1 MSNRAQLVRACVA
14 GATLIGAVLI
24 SNAAFAQQGCC
35 EGGTATGANAW
46 TTGNTTDQTPANIAG
61 ATAPPPVSSFFTPI
75 PGNPAPLGAQGA
87 PANAVSLPV
96 KAAPVTAPSWWTHGE
111 IEFGVR
117 GFVNDPMR
125 DGSLFGNTPGGGYVY
140 LGQHSLGKYYE
151 YSTVQPGAFGGGHV
165 STGTTDGL
173 YQADIWANNI
183 GYSDQ
188 SYLLNLSKIG
198 EQYFSFGWDQ
208 TPHVYSTSAQTPY
221 LGVGTNALT
230 LPPGLLS
237 KTATSS
243 GIIVPFLHQT
253 DVGIERDT
261 AATSYRWTPTEA
273 WDVRADYSHMA
284 RTGTQPA
291 GVVGF
296 APAGSSVFSSPTQVP
311 APVDDTTQ
319 NFAANGE
326 YAGISPWNQKFTV
339 KLAYNG
345 SRYNDN
351 ISSYT
356 VQNPYCTGATAATCS
371 SATLSPF
378 ARESTPPSNSANGV
392 SGTVAAYLPWQSRY
406 VGTVNY
412 TLMTQDQTFQPMTA
426 NPSAVAS
433 PAAFFGG
440 MPWNTVNS
448 GFINGNPANPTNN
461 LNGKI
466 GTLLSNNVLTSQIT
480 PELTSKV
487 TYRYY
492 DFDNQTPRII
502 FPAWV
507 SYDQTGSSLE
517 KTISS
522 LSISYIKQ
530 DASAEL
536 NWRPSREWNV
546 TAGAGYERY
555 SYEQAD
561 VNVTNEYSAKLSTD
575 WKPTAWFTARASGYF
590 SDRRYDTYNYNLFVS
605 SMQFPAVPGFAP
617 TTSAGWF
624 YAPAYQQFMFDNRD
638 RAKANIAFDIV
649 AFRGVTISPTF
660 KFQDDYYGL
669 NPANQEGIS
678 NSRSTSWGVDVGYVV
693 NPDLSFTV
701 SYYWEDYN
709 QLLYNYSSTFS
720 GTGFTAPPGTCTPP
734 FTAANPNANCLIT
747 TSDREHVNTL
757 ALVANYAALPNK
769 LNFDA
774 RYSVSYGVDQQL
786 LSTAAP
792 AAACGNCQGQF
803 PNDTTLFQRLD
814 LTATYKFDPIW
825 VNRWGFWGDVKAK
838 LRYTW
843 ERNAVNNWQN
853 DPLAAFT
860 PILPS
865 AIWLAYDNPNYN
877 VQMIA
882 ASLIATW

>member
-1 MSNRAQLVRACVA
+1 MSNRAQLVRACTA

-24 SNAAFAQQGCC
+24 SNTTFAQQGCC
-35 EGGTATGANAW
+35 EGGSATGANAW

-61 ATAPPPVSSFFTPI
+61 ATAPLPLSSIFTPI
-75 PGNPAPLGAQGA
+75 PGNPAPRQAGPL
-87 PANAVSLPV
+87 
-96 KAAPVTAPSWWTHGE
+96 WWTHGE
-111 IEFGVR
+111 IEFGIR
-117 GFVNDPMR
+117 GFVNNPAR
-125 DGSLFGNTPGGGYVY
+125 NGALFGNTPGGGYVY

-151 YSTVQPGAFGGGHV
+151 YSTVAPGAFGGGHV

-173 YQADIWANNI
+173 YQADLWANNI

-188 SYLLNLSKIG
+188 AYLLDLSKIG

-221 LGVGTNALT
+221 LGVGTSALA

-237 KTATSS
+237 QTATSS
-243 GIIVPFLHQT
+243 NIIIPFLHQT

-261 AATSYRWTPTEA
+261 ASASYRWTPTQA
-273 WDVRADYSHMA
+273 WDVRANYSHMD
-284 RTGTQPA
+284 RNGTQPA

-296 APAGSSVFSSPTQVP
+296 NPAGSNVFSSPTQVP
-311 APVDDTTQ
+311 APVNDTTQ
-319 NFAANGE
+319 NFDANGE
-326 YAGISPWNQKFTV
+326 YAGTSPWNQKFTV

-345 SRYNDN
+345 SRYTDN
-351 ISSYT
+351 ISSYS

-371 SATLSPF
+371 SASLSPF

-412 TLMTQDQTFQPMTA
+412 TVMTQDQTFQPMTD

-433 PAAFFGG
+433 PVAFFGG
-440 MPWNTVNS
+440 IPWSAVNF

-466 GTLLSNNVLTSQIT
+466 STLMSNNVLTSQIT
-480 PELTSKV
+480 PELSSKV

-492 DFDNQTPRII
+492 GFDNQTPRII

-507 SYDQTGSSLE
+507 SYDQTGGFTDN
-517 KTISS
+517 TISS

-530 DASAEL
+530 NAGAEL

-546 TAGAGYERY
+546 NAGVGYERY
-555 SYEQAD
+555 SYERTD
-561 VNVTNEYSAKLSTD
+561 VNVTNEYSAKLSVD
-575 WKPTAWFTARASGYF
+575 WKPTAWFTARTSGYF

-605 SMQFPAVPGFAP
+605 SFQFPAVPGFAP
-617 TTSAGWF
+617 TTSAAWF
-624 YAPAYQQFMFDNRD
+624 YAPAYRQFMFDNRD
-638 RAKANIAFDIV
+638 RTKANIAFDIV

-660 KFQDDYYGL
+660 KFQDDYFGL
-669 NPANQEGIS
+669 NPAVQEGIN

-693 NPDLSFTV
+693 NQDLSFTA
-701 SYYWEDYN
+701 SYYWENYN
-709 QLLYNYSSTFS
+709 QSLYNYTSTFNS
-720 GTGFTAPPGTCTPP
+720 TYSAPPGTCTPP
-734 FTAANPNANCLIT
+734 ITFTNPAANCLIT
-747 TSDREHVNTL
+747 TSDKQHINTL
-757 ALVANYAALPNK
+757 AVVANYAAIPSK

-786 LSTAAP
+786 LLTAAP
-792 AAACGNCQGQF
+792 ASACSNCQGQF

-814 LTATYKFDPIW
+814 LTATYKFDPLW
-825 VNRWGFWGDVKAK
+825 VERWGIKGDVKAK

-853 DPLAAFT
+853 DPLAPFT
-860 PILPS
+860 PILPTS
-865 AIWLAYDNPNYN
+865 IWLAYDNPNYN

>member
-1 MSNRAQLVRACVA
+1 MA
-14 GATLIGAVLI
+14 GASLIGAVLI

-35 EGGTATGANAW
+35 EGGSATGANAW
-46 TTGNTTDQTPANIAG
+46 TTGNTTDETPANIAG
-61 ATAPPPVSSFFTPI
+61 ATARPPVSSFFTPI
-75 PGNPAPLGAQGA
+75 PGNPAPAGAD
-87 PANAVSLPV
+87 SFPV
-96 KAAPVTAPSWWTHGE
+96 KAPPVTAPSWWTHGE

-117 GFVNDPMR
+117 GFVNDPNR
-125 DGSLFGNTPGGGYVY
+125 DGSLFSNTPGGGYVY

-151 YSTVQPGAFGGGHV
+151 YSTVQPGAFGGGYV
-165 STGTTDGL
+165 STGSTDGL
-173 YQADIWANNI
+173 YQADLWANNI

-221 LGVGTNALT
+221 LGVGTTALT

-243 GIIVPFLHQT
+243 KIIAPFLHQT

-261 AATSYRWTPTEA
+261 ASASYRWTPTEA
-273 WDVRADYSHMA
+273 WDVRADYSHMD
-284 RTGTQPA
+284 RNGTQPA

-296 APAGSSVFSSPTQVP
+296 APAAGSVFSSPTQVP
-311 APVDDTTQ
+311 APVNDTTQ
-319 NFAANGE
+319 NFGANGE

-339 KLAYNG
+339 KVAYNG
-345 SRYNDN
+345 SRYTDN

-378 ARESTPPSNSANGV
+378 ARESTPPSNSANAVG
-392 SGTVAAYLPWQSRY
+392 GTVAAYLPWQSRY

-412 TLMTQDQTFQPMTA
+412 TVMTQDQTFQPMTD

-433 PAAFFGG
+433 PGAFFGG
-440 MPWNTVNS
+440 IPWSAVNF
-448 GFINGNPANPTNN
+448 GFINGNPADPTNN

-466 GTLLSNNVLTSQIT
+466 STLLSNNVLTSQIT
-480 PELTSKV
+480 PELSSKV

-507 SYDQTGSSLE
+507 SYDQTGTSTE
-517 KTISS
+517 KTISN
-522 LSISYIKQ
+522 LSISYAKQ
-530 DASAEL
+530 NADTNL
-536 NWRPSREWNV
+536 NWRPIQTLNV
-546 TAGAGYERY
+546 NADGGWEHYTY
-555 SYEQAD
+555 SQAD
-561 VNVTNEYSAKLSTD
+561 VNATNEYSAKLSTD
-575 WKPTAWFTARASGYF
+575 WKPTTWFTARASGYY
-590 SDRRYDTYNYNLFVS
+590 SDRRFDTYNYNQFVS
-605 SMQFPAVPGFAP
+605 NYQFPGVPGFAP
-617 TTSAGWF
+617 TTSTSWF
-624 YAPAYQQFMFDNRD
+624 YAPAYQQFMFDNRE
-638 RAKANIAFDIV
+638 RTKANIAFDIV

-660 KFQDDYYGL
+660 KYQDDYYGL

-709 QLLYNYSSTFS
+709 QLLYNYTNTF
-720 GTGFTAPPGTCTPP
+720 TGGGFEAAPGTCQALP
-734 FTAANPNANCLIT
+734 AGNPNANCLIT

-757 ALVANYAALPNK
+757 AVVANYAAIPNK

-774 RYSVSYGVDQQL
+774 RYSVSYGVDEQL
-786 LSTAAP
+786 LFTAAS

-814 LTATYKFDPIW
+814 LTATYKFDPLW
-825 VNRWGFWGDVKAK
+825 VNRWGFWGDIKAK

-865 AIWLAYDNPNYN
+865 SIWLAYDNPNYN